1 VTFLL
6 LNLHTTRTTIGLPT
20 AAATAAVSSS
30 SGSSSSSSSSSSQNL
45 AKLSRE
51 EYHMEAAPQPGVNLT
66 SRLRTRRVLLNGAP
80 LETTGN
86 TFPAVTPKHVTVRKT
101 PLFFS
106 RLSLAYVCPEP
117 VLAR

>member
-30 SGSSSSSSSSSSQNL
+30 SGSSSSSSSSQNL

-66 SRLRTRRVLLNGAP
+66 LRLRTRSVLLNGAP

-101 PLFFS
+101 PLFFF
-106 RLSLAYVCPEP
+106 RLS
-117 VLAR
+117 

>member
-30 SGSSSSSSSSSSQNL
+30 SGSSSSSSSSSQNL

-66 SRLRTRRVLLNGAP
+66 LRLRTRRILLNAP

-106 RLSLAYVCPEP
+106 FP
-117 VLAR
+117 

>member
-30 SGSSSSSSSSSSQNL
+30 SGSSSSSSSSSQNL